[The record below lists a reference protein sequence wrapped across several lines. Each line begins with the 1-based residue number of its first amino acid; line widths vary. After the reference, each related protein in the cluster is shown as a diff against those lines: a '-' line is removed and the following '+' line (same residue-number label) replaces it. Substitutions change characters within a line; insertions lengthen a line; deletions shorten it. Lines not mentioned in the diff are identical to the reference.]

1 MKWDGLR
8 RSTNVLDKRGGG
20 GKILMGGGV
29 GGVVLAVLYV
39 LFGGNPADVLDP
51 GGPQDGSMG
60 AGTRLGESAQS
71 RNVPADDAL
80 GQFVSTV
87 LASTEDVW
95 KERLKETRGTYL
107 EPKLVLFS
115 QSVQSA
121 CGFAQAAMGPFY
133 CPGDKRIYIDL
144 AFYKQLRQSLGAPGD
159 FAQAYVIA
167 HEVGHH
173 VQNLMGTMERA
184 QEAKAAS
191 GSEAEA
197 NRIQVKIELQA
208 DCYAG
213 LWANQANRENRILEQ
228 GDVEEALG
236 AASAIGDD
244 TLQRR
249 SRGTIVPD
257 AFTHGS
263 SAQRVQWFKTG
274 LEQGSV
280 KECDT
285 FAGDTRFASNPGTA
299 F

>member
-1 MKWDGLR
+1 M
-8 RSTNVLDKRGGG
+8 
-20 GKILMGGGV
+20 
-29 GGVVLAVLYV
+29 
-39 LFGGNPADVLDP
+39 
-51 GGPQDGSMG
+51 
-60 AGTRLGESAQS
+60 
-71 RNVPADDAL
+71 
-80 GQFVSTV
+80 
-87 LASTEDVW
+87 
-95 KERLKETRGTYL
+95 
-107 EPKLVLFS
+107 
-115 QSVQSA
+115 
-121 CGFAQAAMGPFY
+121 
-133 CPGDKRIYIDL
+133 
-144 AFYKQLRQSLGAPGD
+144 RQSLGAPGD

-173 VQNLMGTMERA
+173 VQNLMGTMDRA
-184 QEAKAAS
+184 QEAKAAA

-197 NRIQVKIELQA
+197 NRIQVKVELQA

-244 TLQRR
+244 ALQRR
-249 SRGTIVPD
+249 SQGTIVPD

-285 FAGDTRFASNPGTA
+285 FAGDTRFASNPSST